1 MRKAAKSYIA
11 ARRLDSEGPMPN
23 KDRDWIRSAGQASS
37 IGLVL
42 VISIAIGYFFGSW
55 LDKVFHRTD
64 QLFMIIFT
72 LLGVAAGF
80 IEVIRIAISLSKDE

>member
-1 MRKAAKSYIA
+1 MPGNDRK
-11 ARRLDSEGPMPN
+11 
-23 KDRDWIRSAGQASS
+23 WIRSAGQAGS
-37 IGLVL
+37 IGFVL

-72 LLGVAAGF
+72 LLGIVAGF
-80 IEVIRIAISLSKDE
+80 VEVIRLAISLSKD